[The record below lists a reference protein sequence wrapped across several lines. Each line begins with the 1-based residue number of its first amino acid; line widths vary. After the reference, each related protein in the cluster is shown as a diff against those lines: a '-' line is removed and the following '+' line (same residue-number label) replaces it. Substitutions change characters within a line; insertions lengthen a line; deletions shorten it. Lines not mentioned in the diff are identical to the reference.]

1 MVNKLSNFTVATKK
15 EHKKKDK
22 MEMPKERSLLGKSRG
37 PRIMSG
43 AVIHE
48 SLFTYNR
55 EMPFYLLLVV
65 NELLEEG
72 V

>member
-1 MVNKLSNFTVATKK
+1 
-15 EHKKKDK
+15 
-22 MEMPKERSLLGKSRG
+22 MEMPKERSLSGKSRG
-37 PRIMSG
+37 PRIISG

-48 SLFTYNR
+48 ILFMYNR
-55 EMPFYLLLVV
+55 EMPFFLLLVV